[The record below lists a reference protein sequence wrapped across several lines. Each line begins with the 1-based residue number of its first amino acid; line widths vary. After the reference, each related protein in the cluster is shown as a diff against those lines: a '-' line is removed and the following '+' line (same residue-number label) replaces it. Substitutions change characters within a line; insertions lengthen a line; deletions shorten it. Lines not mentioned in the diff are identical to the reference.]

1 MVVTAL
7 DYEQIFAT
15 SPLSILIY
23 QDGLYRAVNPGMTRL
38 TGYTEEELLKISFAD
53 QVHPEDRYRVVD
65 NTRRRLAGE
74 DVPDSYEFR
83 AVNREGD
90 VLFLRGFFSLIDY
103 GGQPAILGQLID
115 ITRQK
120 QAEEMLE
127 REKSSFLTI
136 IENLPCGVV
145 FMDKDERV
153 IHQNVAVTEMLGYT
167 LEDIPTAGESLLKFY
182 RDPAYRKKVEHI
194 WNADAKK
201 PVKVR
206 TFTVACKDGSSKE
219 IEFRTTFLDD
229 GRIVIAIFDVTER
242 RRADEQIRVSEAKYR
257 ELADSLPELVFEM
270 DVNGLITYAN
280 NNAYDF
286 FCCTKDDLKKGVKG
300 IDFIVP
306 EEQAK
311 AWQNILKSMRGEK
324 LGSVEYMARRKDG
337 YTFPIVIHSSPI
349 IKDGRTV
356 GLRGIIMDITE
367 RKQMEERL
375 KVLSLRDP
383 LTGLYNRAYFENEI
397 ERLESGGYSQASVL
411 MCDVD
416 GLKIINDSFGHD
428 SGDDLLIAAADVLR
442 SSLRD
447 SDIIARIGGDEFAVI
462 LPNCGQVPA
471 ERAFS
476 RILSAVEK
484 YNAANPLIPLSLSV
498 GFATTKR
505 PLDLRDLY
513 KEADNNMYREKLHQS
528 RSTRSAV
535 VQTLVKAMEA
545 RDFNTEDH
553 AERLL
558 VLVSD
563 LGRAV
568 DLPKQK
574 LDDLRLLAKF
584 HDIGKVGIP
593 DSILFKPGPLTF
605 SETKEMRRHCEIGH
619 RIAQSAPDL
628 ALIADWILK
637 HHEWWNGKGYPI
649 GLKEEEIPLEC
660 RILAI
665 ADAYDAMTSDRPYR
679 GALSHEE
686 AVAELKRCAGT
697 QFDPRLVKKFI
708 KYLIYSR

>member
-1 MVVTAL
+1 MAVSAL
-7 DYEQIFAT
+7 NYKEMFDT
-15 SPLSILIY
+15 SPVAILIY
-23 QDGLYRAVNPGMTRL
+23 QDGYYRAVSPGMTRL
-38 TGYTEEELLKISFAD
+38 TGYTEEELLKISYSD

-65 NTRRRLAGE
+65 NARRRLAGE

-83 AVNREGD
+83 AVNRAGD

-103 GGQPAILGQLID
+103 GGRPAIMGQLID

-120 QAEEMLE
+120 HAEQLLE
-127 REKSSFLTI
+127 KEKSSFSAI
-136 IENLPCGVV
+136 IENLPCGV
-145 FMDKDERV
+145 FLLDRDWNV
-153 IHQNVAVTEMLGYT
+153 IHQNQATINMLGYIQEEVYT
-167 LEDIPTAGESLLKFY
+167 FDERHLKFY
-182 RDPAYRKKVEHI
+182 PDPEYRKKVLKLWVENI
-194 WNADAKK
+194 NK
-201 PVKVR
+201 PVR
-206 TFTVACKDGSSKE
+206 SSTFTVTCKDGSLKE
-219 IEFRTTFLDD
+219 IEFWTTFLDD
-229 GRIVIAIFDVTER
+229 GRIVIAMFDVTER
-242 RRADEQIRVSEAKYR
+242 RRAEEQIRVSEAKYR
-257 ELADSLPELVFEM
+257 ELADSLPEVVFEM
-270 DVNGLITYAN
+270 DGKGIITYGN
-280 NNAYDF
+280 NNCYDVF
-286 FCCTKDDLKKGVKG
+286 ACTKEDFEKG
-300 IDFIVP
+300 IRIIDFVAP
-306 EEQAK
+306 EDQDRAV
-311 AWQNILKSMRGEK
+311 QNISRLLQGERIG
-324 LGSVEYMARRKDG
+324 LVEYTARRKDG
-337 YTFPIVIHSSPI
+337 STFPIMIHSKPV

-356 GLRGIIMDITE
+356 GLRGVLMDITE

-375 KVLSLRDP
+375 KILSLRDP

-411 MCDVD
+411 ICDVD

-428 SGDDLLIAAADVLR
+428 RGDALLIAAANVLR

-471 ERAFS
+471 ERAFN

-505 PLDLRDLY
+505 SLDLRDLY

-708 KYLIYSR
+708 KYLIEW

>member
-1 MVVTAL
+1 MAATAL
-7 DYEQIFAT
+7 NYKQIFTT
-15 SPLSILIY
+15 SPIAIFIY
-23 QDGLYRAVNPGMTRL
+23 QDGQYRVVNPGMARL
-38 TGYTEEELLKISFAD
+38 TGYSGKELLGIPFSE
-53 QVHPEDRYRVVD
+53 QIHPEDRDRVAD
-65 NTRRRLAGE
+65 SARRRLSGE

-83 AVNREGD
+83 AFNRDGE
-90 VLFLRGFFSLIDY
+90 VHYLRGFFSIIEY
-103 GGQPAILGQLID
+103 SGRPAILGQLID
-115 ITRQK
+115 ITDRMM
-120 QAEEMLE
+120 AEE
-127 REKSSFLTI
+127 
-136 IENLPCGVV
+136 
-145 FMDKDERV
+145 
-153 IHQNVAVTEMLGYT
+153 
-167 LEDIPTAGESLLKFY
+167 
-182 RDPAYRKKVEHI
+182 
-194 WNADAKK
+194 
-201 PVKVR
+201 
-206 TFTVACKDGSSKE
+206 
-219 IEFRTTFLDD
+219 
-229 GRIVIAIFDVTER
+229 
-242 RRADEQIRVSEAKYR
+242 QIKASEAKYR
-257 ELADSLPELVFEM
+257 KLADSLPELVFEM
-270 DVNGLITYAN
+270 DEKGIITYVN

-286 FCCTKDDLKKGVKG
+286 FSCTKDDLKKGVRG

-306 EEQAK
+306 EDQAR

-324 LGSVEYMARRKDG
+324 LGSVEYMARSKDG
-337 YTFPIVIHSSPI
+337 STFPIMIHSSPI
-349 IKDGRTV
+349 IKDGRPV

-375 KVLSLRDP
+375 KTLSLRDP

-428 SGDDLLIAAADVLR
+428 CGDALLIAAADVLR

-471 ERAFS
+471 EKAFS
-476 RILSAVEK
+476 RILGAVEK
-484 YNAANPLIPLSLSV
+484 YNAANPLLPLSLSV
-498 GFATTKR
+498 GFATTR
-505 PLDLRDLY
+505 RSLDLRDLY

-545 RDFNTEDH
+545 RDFNTENH

-558 VLVSD
+558 DLVLN
-563 LGRAV
+563 LGRAM

-593 DSILFKPGPLTF
+593 DSILFKPGPLTP
-605 SETKEMRRHCEIGH
+605 SETIEMRRHSEIGH

-628 ALIADWILK
+628 AVIADWILK
-637 HHEWWNGKGYPI
+637 HHEWWNGEGYPI
-649 GLKEEEIPLEC
+649 GLREEEIPLEC

-679 GALSHEE
+679 KALSHAE
-686 AVAELKRCAGT
+686 AVAELDRCAGT
-697 QFDPRLVKKFI
+697 QFDPVLVKKFLEI
-708 KYLIYSR
+708 LDIVQVNL